1 MMRSHSRRYLVLVS
15 LLFLALQSFVAP
27 QVLGKKKDDD
37 ALSRKERKELTEALP
52 QRYQDWLRDVEW
64 LLSDAERDAFLQ
76 LAKDYLRDA
85 FIDQFWSVRDPY
97 PDTGRNEFREDYQSR
112 LSTVKQTF
120 GRFDDRAKVLLSN
133 GWPTQRIEVK
143 CSPYFVPME
152 VWYYDGSDN
161 VGFEFLLLFFKKW
174 GVADYRLWDES
185 FGLDELSDDGTPLT
199 PDNLRTRC
207 AQSSDAVLA
216 AIGFLRSQGQMGS
229 MMLLSDIL
237 TPQKEAPAQEWV
249 ATFNSYTSE
258 LPEGALTFDADLDV
272 SYPGRRQS
280 RTILQG
286 NLIVPVAQV
295 SPVNLT
301 GSAAPG
307 VSEEAAAEAA
317 AAAAAA
323 GLAPTYNLA
332 LTGEILREGK
342 LFDNFRYEYDFPVS
356 DFQTADF
363 ADSGVEGSGVESSA
377 EPRLPLVFQRYL
389 RPGEYTLMVKVEDL
403 GTGKFHRTERE
414 IEVPSVDHPPETTPA
429 DPETARILEEANRA
443 IKSGETTVQIPPLFG
458 EWQTGLVRIEAVI
471 TGDVDHV
478 TFLLDDQPILTKKRP
493 PFNVELDLGD
503 VPRPRVLRVEAKNEA
518 GEELAADERMLN
530 TGTHRFAVRLEEPRA
545 DRRYDRSLR
554 AEADIVVPKSEV
566 VEKVDFFLNE
576 TKVSTLYQE
585 PWIQPIVLPT
595 GDEISYVRAVATTP
609 DGRTAEDT
617 VFVNAPDNFDYID
630 VDFVELYTLVLDKE
644 NRPVQGLELANF
656 SVLEDGVP
664 QEVVRFDKVEN
675 LPIHAAILLDVSAS
689 MEDKLKQSQEAALH
703 FFRQA
708 ITPRDRAT
716 TITFNDHPNL
726 TVDFTNDIERLAGG
740 LAGVKAERG
749 TALYDSLIFALYYF
763 NGVSGQRAIL
773 LLSDG
778 RDESSKFEFD
788 DVLEYAQRSGVSIY
802 SIGLQLD
809 RGEGAAKKKLEKL
822 ADETGGRAFFVDD
835 PGQLTSVYDTIQQ
848 ELRSRYLLAYQ
859 SSNTSER
866 DVFRSIQVVV
876 DGEGGEDLEAK
887 TLRGYY
893 P

>member
-1 MMRSHSRRYLVLVS
+1 MSRFGSRGHLVLVT
-15 LLFLALQSFVAP
+15 LLFLALQAFVAP
-27 QVLGKKKDDD
+27 QLLGKKKDED

-52 QRYQDWLRDVEW
+52 ERYRDWLRDVDW

-76 LAKDYLRDA
+76 LEKDYLRDA
-85 FIDQFWSVRDPY
+85 FIDEFWNVRDPY
-97 PDTGRNEFREDYQSR
+97 PDTGRNEFRDDYQNR
-112 LSTVKQTF
+112 LATVRQSF

-133 GWPTQRIEVK
+133 GWPTQRVEVK

-152 VWYYDGSDN
+152 VWYYDGSEN

-185 FGLDELSDDGTPLT
+185 IGLADLSDDGTAFNA
-199 PDNLRTRC
+199 DNLRTRC
-207 AQSSDAVLA
+207 PQNSDAVLA
-216 AIGFLRSQGQMGS
+216 ALSFLSSQGQMGS

-237 TPQKEAPAQEWV
+237 TPQSDAPAPEWV

-258 LPEGALTFDADLDV
+258 LPEGALTFEADLDV

-286 NLIVPVAQV
+286 ALIVSASSVA
-295 SPVNLT
+295 PVNLT
-301 GSAAPG
+301 GSPG
-307 VSEEAAAEAA
+307 AGAGLSEEAAAAATAA
-317 AAAAAA
+317 ASAA
-323 GLAPTYNLA
+323 GLAPTYNLS
-332 LTGEILREGK
+332 LTGEVLREGK

-356 DFQTADF
+356 DFETL
-363 ADSGVEGSGVESSA
+363 EN
-377 EPRLPLVFQRYL
+377 PRLPLVFQRYL

-443 IKSGETTVQIPPLFG
+443 IRSGEITVQIPPLFG

-471 TGDVDHV
+471 TGEVDHV
-478 TFLLDDQPILTKKRP
+478 TFLLDDRPILTKKRP

-503 VPRPRVLRVEAKNEA
+503 VPRPRVLRVEAKDESGA
-518 GEELAADERMLN
+518 ELASDERMLN
-530 TGTHRFAVRLEEPRA
+530 TGTHRFAVRLEEPRT
-545 DRRYDRSLR
+545 DRRYSSSLR
-554 AEADIVVPKSEV
+554 AEADVVVPKSEV
-566 VEKVDFFLNE
+566 VERVEFFMNE

-585 PWIQPIVLPT
+585 PWIQPIMLPR
-595 GDEISYVRAVATTP
+595 GEEIAYVRAVAYTP

-630 VDFVELYTLVLDKE
+630 VDFVELFTLVLDTE
-644 NRPVQGLELANF
+644 NRPVQNLESAAF
-656 SVLEDGVP
+656 TVLEDGVK
-664 QEVVRFDKVEN
+664 QEVVRFEKVEN

-689 MEDKLKQSQEAALH
+689 MEDKLKAAQEAALH

-726 TVDFTNDIERLAGG
+726 TVDFTNDIEKLAGG

-763 NGVSGQRAIL
+763 NGLSGQRAIL

-778 RDESSKFEFD
+778 QDESSKFEFD
-788 DVLEYAQRSGVSIY
+788 EVLEYAQRSGVSIY

-809 RGEGAAKKKLEKL
+809 RGEGAAKKKLERL

-835 PGQLTSVYDTIQQ
+835 PAQLTSVYDTIQQ

-866 DVFRSIQVVV
+866 DVFRSIQVLL
-876 DGEGGEDLEAK
+876 DSEDLEAK

>member
-1 MMRSHSRRYLVLVS
+1 MSRFGSRGHLVLVT
-15 LLFLALQSFVAP
+15 LLFLALQAFVAP
-27 QVLGKKKDDD
+27 QLLGKKKDED

-52 QRYQDWLRDVEW
+52 ERYRDWLRDVDW

-76 LAKDYLRDA
+76 LEKDYLRDA
-85 FIDQFWSVRDPY
+85 FIDEFWNVRDPY
-97 PDTGRNEFREDYQSR
+97 PDTGRNEFRDDYQNR
-112 LSTVKQTF
+112 LATVRQSF

-133 GWPTQRIEVK
+133 GWPTQRVEVK

-152 VWYYDGSDN
+152 VWYYDGSEN

-185 FGLDELSDDGTPLT
+185 IGLADLSDDGTAFNA
-199 PDNLRTRC
+199 DNLRTRC
-207 AQSSDAVLA
+207 PQNSDAVLA
-216 AIGFLRSQGQMGS
+216 ALSFLSSQGQMGS

-237 TPQKEAPAQEWV
+237 TPQSDAPAPEWV

-258 LPEGALTFDADLDV
+258 LPEGALTFEADLDV

-286 NLIVPVAQV
+286 ALIVSASSVA
-295 SPVNLT
+295 PVNLT
-301 GSAAPG
+301 GSPG
-307 VSEEAAAEAA
+307 AGAGFSEEAAAAATAA
-317 AAAAAA
+317 ASAA
-323 GLAPTYNLA
+323 GLAPTYNLS
-332 LTGEILREGK
+332 LTGEVLREGK

-356 DFQTADF
+356 DFETL
-363 ADSGVEGSGVESSA
+363 EN
-377 EPRLPLVFQRYL
+377 PRLPLVFQRYL

-443 IKSGETTVQIPPLFG
+443 IRSGEITVQIPPLFG

-471 TGDVDHV
+471 TGEVDHV
-478 TFLLDDQPILTKKRP
+478 TFLLDDRPILTKKRP

-503 VPRPRVLRVEAKNEA
+503 VPRPRVLRVEAKDESGA
-518 GEELAADERMLN
+518 ELASDERMLN
-530 TGTHRFAVRLEEPRA
+530 TGTHRFAVRLEEPRT
-545 DRRYDRSLR
+545 DRRYSSSLR
-554 AEADIVVPKSEV
+554 AEADVVVPKSEV
-566 VEKVDFFLNE
+566 VERVEFFMNE

-585 PWIQPIVLPT
+585 PWIQPIMLPR
-595 GDEISYVRAVATTP
+595 GEEIAYVRAVAYTP

-630 VDFVELYTLVLDKE
+630 VDFVELFTLVLDTE
-644 NRPVQGLELANF
+644 NRPVQNLEPAAF
-656 SVLEDGVP
+656 TVLEDGVK
-664 QEVVRFDKVEN
+664 QEVVRFEKVEN

-689 MEDKLKQSQEAALH
+689 MEDKLKAAQEAALH

-726 TVDFTNDIERLAGG
+726 TVDFTNDIEKLAGG

-763 NGVSGQRAIL
+763 NGLSGQRAIL

-778 RDESSKFEFD
+778 QDESSKFEFD
-788 DVLEYAQRSGVSIY
+788 EVLEYAQRSGVSIY

-809 RGEGAAKKKLEKL
+809 RGEGAAKKKLERL

-835 PGQLTSVYDTIQQ
+835 PAQLTSVYDTIQQ

-866 DVFRSIQVVV
+866 DVFRSIQVLL
-876 DGEGGEDLEAK
+876 DSEDLEAK

>member
-1 MMRSHSRRYLVLVS
+1 MMRSLLRLNLVLVT
-15 LLFLALQSFVAP
+15 LLFLALQAFGAT

-37 ALSRKERKELTEALP
+37 LSRKERKQLTEALP
-52 QRYQDWLRDVEW
+52 ERYQDWLRDVDW
-64 LLSDAERDAFLQ
+64 LLSDAERDAFLK
-76 LAKDYLRDA
+76 LEKDYLRDA
-85 FIDQFWSVRDPY
+85 FIDRFWSVRDPY
-97 PDTGRNEFREDYQSR
+97 PDTGRNEFREDYQNR

-133 GWPTQRIEVK
+133 GWPTQRVEVR

-185 FGLDELSDDGTPLT
+185 IGFDELSDDGTAFT
-199 PDNLRTRC
+199 ADNLRTRC
-207 AQSSDAVLA
+207 PQSSDAVLA
-216 AIGFLRSQGQMGS
+216 AIGFLRGQGQMGS
-229 MMLLSDIL
+229 MMILSDIL
-237 TPQKEAPAQEWV
+237 TPQKDPPAQEWV

-317 AAAAAA
+317 AAASAA
-323 GLAPTYNLA
+323 GLAPTYNLS

-356 DFQTADF
+356 DFETVSSEGEAD
-363 ADSGVEGSGVESSA
+363 
-377 EPRLPLVFQRYL
+377 PRLPLVFQRYL
-389 RPGEYTLMVKVEDL
+389 RPGAYTLMVKVEDL

-471 TGDVDHV
+471 TGQVDHV
-478 TFLLDDQPILTKKRP
+478 TFLLDDRPILTKKRP

-503 VPRPRVLRVEAKNEA
+503 VPRPRVLRVEAKDEA
-518 GEELAADERMLN
+518 GHELASDERMLN

-545 DRRYDRSLR
+545 DRRYSRSLR
-554 AEADIVVPKSEV
+554 AEADVVVPKSEV

-585 PWIQPIVLPT
+585 PWIQPVVLPT
-595 GDEISYVRAVATTP
+595 GDEISYVRAVAYTP

-630 VDFVELYTLVLDKE
+630 VDFVELYTLVLDKQS
-644 NRPVQGLELANF
+644 RPVQGLELADF
-656 SVLEDGVP
+656 TVLEDGVQ
-664 QEVVRFDKVEN
+664 QEVVRFEKVEN

-689 MEDKLKQSQEAALH
+689 MEDKLTQSQEAALH

-763 NGVSGQRAIL
+763 NGLSGQRAIL

-778 RDESSKFEFD
+778 QDESSKFEFD

-822 ADETGGRAFFVDD
+822 SDETGGRAFFVED
-835 PGQLTSVYDTIQQ
+835 PAQLTAVYDTIQQ

-866 DVFRSIQVVV
+866 DVFRSIQVVM
-876 DGEGGEDLEAK
+876 DGEDLEAK